1 MVKNIFILIMGL
13 LFSCSSGAK
22 KELQTTHKLS
32 YTSIEGNTVHLED
45 YKGKY
50 ILIVNVASECGFTKQ
65 YKELQELS
73 EKYKDKLVVIGFP
86 CNQFGGQES
95 GSEEEI
101 QNFCTQRFGVD
112 FPLSEKI
119 EVKGAGQHP
128 IYKWLTNK
136 SENGQSSSSV
146 KWNFQKYLI
155 SPEGELINYYYSITK
170 PMSSK
175 ITKHIK

>member
-1 MVKNIFILIMGL
+1 MGL

-22 KELQTTHKLS
+22 KELRSIHNLN
-32 YTSIEGNTVHLED
+32 YTSIEGNTINLAD
-45 YKGKY
+45 YEGKY
-50 ILIVNVASECGFTKQ
+50 ILIVNVASACGFTKQ

-73 EKYKDKLVVIGFP
+73 EKYSDKLVVIGFP
-86 CNQFGGQES
+86 CNQFGGQEPGNS
-95 GSEEEI
+95 EEI
-101 QNFCTQRFGVD
+101 QNFCSVRFGVE

-119 EVKGAGQHP
+119 DVKGENQHP

-136 SENGQSSSSV
+136 SLNNHSSSSV

-155 SPEGELINYYYSITK
+155 SPEGTLINYYYSITK